1 MPRSTRKAVTGEPYW
16 SRCKTCDEEFTTIA
30 SEDSHLKA
38 THHARYDVLE
48 RNPE

>member
-1 MPRSTRKAVTGEPYW
+1 VTGEPYW
-16 SRCKTCDEEFTTIA
+16 SRCKTCGEEFVTFA
-30 SEDSHLKA
+30 SEDRHVKD